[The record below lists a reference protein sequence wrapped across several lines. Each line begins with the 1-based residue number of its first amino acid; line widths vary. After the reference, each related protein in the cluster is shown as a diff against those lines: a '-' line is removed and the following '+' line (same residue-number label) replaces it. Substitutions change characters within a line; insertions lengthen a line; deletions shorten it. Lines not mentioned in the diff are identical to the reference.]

1 MNIALVAH
9 DNCKKDLV
17 RWAREHVNELRGHRL
32 TCTGTTGRLIDAALR
47 ELLGDESPSTPV
59 ECLKSGPLGGDP
71 VSYTHLSGASS
82 RAARSASDGV
92 ASRTP

>member
-17 RWAREHVNELRGHRL
+17 RWAREHVNELKGHRL

-59 ECLKSGPLGGDP
+59 VRSGGISRWGP
-71 VSYTHLSGASS
+71 VSRKAGS
-82 RAARSASDGV
+82 
-92 ASRTP
+92 TP